1 MIDWNNNGKIDP
13 EEFVLT
19 EIMLEDA
26 EKDDADREHI
36 RKQRASRGR
45 GAGCLTGLMFLAA
58 AIGIGCLLQGLV
70 A

>member
-26 EKDDADREHI
+26 EKDAADADAT
-36 RKQRASRGR
+36 QRTGR
-45 GAGCLTGLMFLAA
+45 SKGAGCLTGLMILAVA
-58 AIGIGCLLQGLV
+58 VVVGILL
-70 A
+70 